1 MSHQPLLWISLSLFY
16 QSSAWA
22 STGTN
27 AANAANSATTGTG
40 ATWYGLVTLTLLVVL
55 VAVILRVYKRM
66 AGTGHAD
73 GGITVL
79 AAKSLG
85 PREQV
90 VVVQVQGRI
99 LVLGYT
105 PSNIQL
111 LTELDE
117 FSAPAGAA
125 APLPSGFSSLLNTAL
140 KRGRPS

>member
-1 MSHQPLLWISLSLFY
+1 MSHRPLLWIPFFLLY

-22 STGTN
+22 STGSN
-27 AANAANSATTGTG
+27 PANAANSGTSNTG

-90 VVVQVQGRI
+90 VVVQVQGRT

-105 PSNIQL
+105 PSNINL

-117 FSAPAGAA
+117 FSAPIATSP
-125 APLPSGFSSLLNTAL
+125 PLPSGFSSLLNTAL
-140 KRGRPS
+140 KRDKKA